1 MKILATKKEMAVMVR
16 TCAKEGS
23 CASCVLGNFC
33 CEDDA
38 DFAVEDFIEIA
49 EVTNEKTEK

>member
-23 CASCVLGNFC
+23 CASCVMGNFC
-33 CEDDA
+33 CEDGA
-38 DFAVEDFIEIA
+38 DFAVEDFIEIV
-49 EVTNEKTEK
+49 EEHND